1 MTPARGTKLV
11 RESEIEAHLV
21 KRVRQAGGLSYKF
34 VSPGRSGVPDRLV
47 ILDGVVFFVEVK
59 APGGKLSALQD
70 RELKRIRDAGINAL
84 VVWSKDDIDLI
95 FAP

>member
-21 KRVRQAGGLSYKF
+21 KRVRAAGGLSYKF